1 MKKLCIFNVLGSG
14 VYIVVAMGEFF
25 GLVSAFFGSVFSG
38 VWAMV
43 AALATIPLLLLLSP
57 LISFIFFC
65 FWLYDLFPLRKRDL
79 SKYSKEMQNS
89 LFEYY
94 RKKEEKR
101 RSEVPVTVVLTILSL
116 AMTIVC
122 TLGAILYFQSN

>member
-1 MKKLCIFNVLGSG
+1 MVT
-14 VYIVVAMGEFF
+14 MGEFF

-38 VWAMV
+38 VGAMV

-79 SKYSKEMQNS
+79 SKYSKEMQDS

-116 AMTIVC
+116 AMTVVC